1 MIRIAVASGK
11 GGTGKT
17 TVATSLALLLARTR
31 SVHFLDCDVEAPNGA
46 LFLRPTIDATE
57 HVKVTR
63 PVPVVDETVCD
74 HCGDC
79 SAFCRFHALG
89 ATARR
94 VLVFPEICHGCG
106 GCVLVC
112 QKGAISET
120 PRCVGQIAE
129 GSAGTIRFTQGML
142 NTGETATVHLIRAV
156 RRRESAAEVVI
167 VDSPPGT
174 SCPVVAAVDGIDWV
188 ILVTEP
194 TPFGLND
201 LSLAVE
207 MTARLRLRT
216 AVVINRDGPGDD
228 RIDRFCA
235 SAGIPVIGR
244 IADDR
249 RVAEA
254 YSRGE
259 LPLALLPSFR
269 VEIEAIAGHLCA
281 EVLA

>member
-17 TVATSLALLLARTR
+17 TVATSLALLLARR
-31 SVHFLDCDVEAPNGA
+31 YSVHFLDCDVEAPNGA
-46 LFLRPTIDATE
+46 LFLRPVIDVTE
-57 HVKVTR
+57 QVTR
-63 PVPVVDETVCD
+63 LIPSIDESLCN

-79 SAFCRFHALG
+79 SAFCRFHAL
-89 ATARR
+89 ATTARS
-94 VLVFPEICHGCG
+94 VLVFPELCRGCG

-112 QKGAISET
+112 PKGAISET
-120 PRCVGQIAE
+120 PRSVGQVAE
-129 GSAGTIRFTQGML
+129 GSAEAIRFTQGTL
-142 NTGETATVHLIRAV
+142 NTGEIATVHLIQAV

-174 SCPVVAAVDGIDWV
+174 GCPVVAAVEGADWV
-188 ILVTEP
+188 VLVTEP

-201 LSLAVE
+201 LSLAEE
-207 MTARLRLRT
+207 MTRQLGLRT
-216 AVVINRDGPGDD
+216 AVVINRDGSGDD

-254 YSRGE
+254 YSRGD
-259 LPLALLPSFR
+259 LPLASLASFR
-269 VEIEAIAGHLCA
+269 REIEAIAGHLTA
-281 EVLA
+281 EVRA

>member
-1 MIRIAVASGK
+1 MTRIAVASGK

-17 TVATSLALLLARTR
+17 TVATSLATLLARKC

-46 LFLRPTIDATE
+46 LFLRPAIDVVE
-57 HVKVTR
+57 QVTR
-63 PVPVVDETVCD
+63 PVPAVDESVCD

-79 SAFCRFHALG
+79 SAFCRFHALASTG
-89 ATARR
+89 KS

-106 GCVLVC
+106 GCARLC
-112 QKGAISET
+112 PKGAISERSRSIGEIT
-120 PRCVGQIAE
+120 E
-129 GSAGTIRFTQGML
+129 GSAGAIRFTQGML
-142 NTGETATVHLIRAV
+142 NAGETATVHLIRAV

-167 VDSPPGT
+167 LDSPPGT
-174 SCPVVAAVDGIDWV
+174 SCPVVAAVEGADWV
-188 ILVTEP
+188 VLVTEP

-207 MTARLRLRT
+207 MTQHLGLRT
-216 AVVINRDGPGDD
+216 AVVINRDGSGDD
-228 RIDRFCA
+228 RVDRYCA

-259 LPLALLPSFR
+259 LALDELPAFQE
-269 VEIEAIAGHLCA
+269 EIEAIAGCLAA
-281 EVLA
+281 EAFA

>member
-17 TVATSLALLLARTR
+17 TVATSLALLLARKG

-46 LFLRPTIDATE
+46 LFLRPVIDVTE
-57 HVKVTR
+57 PVTR
-63 PVPVVDETVCD
+63 PVPVVDESVCD

-79 SAFCRFHALG
+79 SAFCRFHAL
-89 ATARR
+89 ATTARR

-106 GCVLVC
+106 GCALVC
-112 QKGAISET
+112 PRGAISET
-120 PRCVGQIAE
+120 PRSIGQIAE
-129 GSAGTIRFTQGML
+129 GSTGAIRFTQGLL
-142 NTGETATVHLIRAV
+142 NAAETATVHLIRAV

-167 VDSPPGT
+167 VDSAPGT
-174 SCPVVAAVDGIDWV
+174 SCPVVAAVEGADWV
-188 ILVTEP
+188 VLVTEP

-201 LSLAVE
+201 LGLAVE
-207 MTARLRLRT
+207 MTRSLGLRT
-216 AVVINRDGPGDD
+216 GVVINRDGLGDD

-235 SAGIPVIGR
+235 SAGIPIIGR

-254 YSRGE
+254 YSRGD
-259 LPLALLPSFR
+259 LALSSLPSFR
-269 VEIEAIAGHLCA
+269 AEMEAIAGYLAA
-281 EVLA
+281 EVLV